1 MSVQVRPLQAQDQAQ
16 WMALWQSYLTF
27 YNSTLAA
34 EQTARTWQRLN
45 DHAFNLHGLVAL
57 QGDTLVGITHYLFH
71 PSSWTEHDY
80 CYLQDLFVAPEHR
93 GQGIA
98 RQLINSVVDAAKVH
112 PAQRVYWLTQEG
124 NATARLLYDKVASP
138 TGFIQYRIAPL

>member
-1 MSVQVRPLQAQDQAQ
+1 MSTQVRPLQAQDLAP
-16 WMALWQSYLTF
+16 WSALWQGYLTF
-27 YNSTLAA
+27 YNSQLPP
-34 EQTARTWQRLN
+34 EQTERTWQRLN
-45 DHAFNLHGLVAL
+45 DEQFNLHGLVAL
-57 QGDTLVGITHYLFH
+57 QGDTIVGITHYLFH

-98 RQLINSVVDAAKVH
+98 RQLINSVVSAAKART
-112 PAQRVYWLTQEG
+112 AQRVYWLTQEG
-124 NATARLLYDKVASP
+124 NTPARLLYDKVASP